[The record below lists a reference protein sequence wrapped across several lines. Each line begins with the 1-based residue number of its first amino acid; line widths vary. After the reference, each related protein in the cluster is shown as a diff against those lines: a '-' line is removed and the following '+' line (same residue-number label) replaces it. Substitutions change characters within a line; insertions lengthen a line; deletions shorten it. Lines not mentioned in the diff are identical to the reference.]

1 MAAGLSRTKTGKQD
15 VEVEEH
21 KLCLSETEREGVL
34 LTKDDSAVLPAIKW
48 MAAVYVLPRDRK
60 KSTARAGVNF
70 HMMRRA
76 PCRSAAR
83 SNELLKLE
91 LSRTGQRLDGEGT
104 SRSREEGCPDRAV
117 CARNSGAQGTGRRS
131 EEYSRV

>member
-15 VEVEEH
+15 VEVEEQ

-91 LSRTGQRLDGEGT
+91 LSRIGQHLDG
-104 SRSREEGCPDRAV
+104 EEGCPDRAV